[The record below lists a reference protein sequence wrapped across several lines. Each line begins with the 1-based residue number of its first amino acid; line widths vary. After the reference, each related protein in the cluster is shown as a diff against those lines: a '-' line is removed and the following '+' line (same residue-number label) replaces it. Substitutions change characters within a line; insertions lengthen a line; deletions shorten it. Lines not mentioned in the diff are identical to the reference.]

1 VSAVCSGAGTGATD
15 LSACGGESERDHA
28 WGVKVHIFHRP
39 PSSSTTSPAN
49 ESCHF
54 SVGFPACRWNLFYPM
69 EGYSFPIVFRPF

>member
-39 PSSSTTSPAN
+39 PSVNGS
-49 ESCHF
+49 
-54 SVGFPACRWNLFYPM
+54 
-69 EGYSFPIVFRPF
+69 